1 MRRVYQIPLLL
12 SLGIAPL
19 AQAVA
24 RERVAM
30 PYECGVERGRV
41 WVAPAAE
48 RSYPIIGER
57 DEQTV
62 TTCRPP
68 LSGVCR
74 TMMVHRFAI
83 SCGGSA
89 VSWMRIAGAIR
100 RAAATRA
107 WIEDGRLNLL
117 LAARG
122 LADARAECF
131 EAHSSGASLERR
143 VVLARDCLPW
153 RRKAELEHV
162 VLPAGYAPVGELGA
176 RLLIG
181 AAADEADIAGN
192 EARAAVSHLEG
203 GQIALVNA
211 DPNAVLAPSAAA
223 RSFDAALE
231 PTLATDDWITVVR
244 AEDLHTNTPAVRT
257 AAVAPWAW
265 LLALLSLA
273 SAALL
278 AHARYAPQGGL
289 RSLALV
295 PRFASGLKSRRSARH
310 INSQLAA
317 IDRNIANAAAAVGA
331 LLQQTETAA
340 AQLKGAGPLRE
351 VLQSEL
357 SAVRQRLSI
366 LETLVTKGEIS
377 AEKSAPQFRALVRD
391 LGRIRR
397 IVDSAVASLSGA
409 RKSTALPR
417 TTSEA
422 YEVLGVNAEVSAGI
436 LKKIVDALRM
446 SWHPDHARDDADRL
460 LREDR
465 IRQINIAWELINGKR
480 EAA

>member
-12 SLGIAPL
+12 SLGIVPL

-62 TTCRPP
+62 TTCRQPM
-68 LSGVCR
+68 SGACR

-107 WIEDGRLNLL
+107 WIEDGRLNVV

-122 LADARAECF
+122 VADTRDECS
-131 EAHSSGASLERR
+131 EGQSRGASLERR

-162 VLPAGYAPVGELGA
+162 VLPAGFAPVGELGA

-181 AAADEADIAGN
+181 AAADEADTAGN
-192 EARAAVSHLEG
+192 DAQTAMSHLEG
-203 GQIALVNA
+203 GQITLAKA
-211 DPNAVLAPSAAA
+211 DPNAVLAPSAAV

-231 PTLATDDWITVVR
+231 PTLAADDWITVVR
-244 AEDLHTNTPAVRT
+244 AEDHRTAAPAMRT

-265 LLALLSLA
+265 LLAALSLA

-278 AHARYAPQGGL
+278 ARARY
-289 RSLALV
+289 ALV
-295 PRFASGLKSRRSARH
+295 PRFVSGLALRRSGRRL
-310 INSQLAA
+310 NPDLAA

-331 LLQQTETAA
+331 LLQQTEAAA

-357 SAVRQRLSI
+357 GLVSQRRSS
-366 LETLVTKGEIS
+366 LETLVAKGEIA

-409 RKSTALPR
+409 RKATALPR

-465 IRQINIAWELINGKR
+465 IRQINIAWELINAKR

>member
-1 MRRVYQIPLLL
+1 MGCVPSLRGIEVRRVYQIPLLL
-12 SLGIAPL
+12 SLAIAPL
-19 AQAVA
+19 AQAAA

-30 PYECGVERGRV
+30 PFDCGVERGRV

-57 DEQTV
+57 DEQII

-68 LSGVCR
+68 QSGACR
-74 TMMVHRFAI
+74 TIMVHRFAI
-83 SCGGSA
+83 SCGGST
-89 VSWMRIAGAIR
+89 VSWMRVAGAIR
-100 RAAATRA
+100 HAAATRA
-107 WIEDGRLNLL
+107 WIEDGRLNLV

-122 LADARAECF
+122 APDARAECF
-131 EAHSSGASLERR
+131 EPHSRGASLERR

-153 RRKAELEHV
+153 RRRAELEHV
-162 VLPAGYAPVGELGA
+162 VLPAGFAPVGELGA

-181 AAADEADIAGN
+181 PAADETDIAGN
-192 EARAAVSHLEG
+192 EAQAAVSHLEG
-203 GQIALVNA
+203 GQITLVKA

-223 RSFDAALE
+223 RSFDAALA
-231 PTLATDDWITVVR
+231 PTLAADDWITVVR
-244 AEDLHTNTPAVRT
+244 AEDHHTPSTTVRT

-265 LLALLSLA
+265 LLGALSIA

-278 AHARYAPQGGL
+278 AHARYAPLGAL
-289 RSLALV
+289 RSLVLG
-295 PRFASGLKSRRSARH
+295 RQ
-310 INSQLAA
+310 INPDLAA

-331 LLQQTETAA
+331 LLQQTETAT
-340 AQLKGAGPLRE
+340 AQLKSAGALRE

-357 SAVRQRLSI
+357 GLVRQRLSS
-366 LETLVTKGEIS
+366 LETLVAKGEV
-377 AEKSAPQFRALVRD
+377 AVEKSAPQFRGLVRE

-397 IVDSAVASLSGA
+397 IVDSAAASLSGA
-409 RKSTALPR
+409 RISTALPR